1 MVINGEITE
10 EEKAQIR
17 LETRK
22 LLDEFSKALNRV
34 EGKEANVVREFYSRK
49 EKQGKGKEVDKVFR
63 EIMFENAPNKTE
75 DKLLAEKKSW

>member
-22 LLDEFSKALNRV
+22 LLDEFSKALAKV
-34 EGKEANVVREFYSRK
+34 KGEEANVVRDSYSRK
-49 EKQGKGKEVDKVFR
+49 EKQGKGKSIDKEFG